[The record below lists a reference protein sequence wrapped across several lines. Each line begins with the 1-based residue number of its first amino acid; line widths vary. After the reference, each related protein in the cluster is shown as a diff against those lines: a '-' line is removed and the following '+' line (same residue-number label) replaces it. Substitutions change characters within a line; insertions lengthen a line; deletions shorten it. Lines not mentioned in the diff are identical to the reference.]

1 MGDAPNPSRLQLDF
15 DGSGRDVPCLYCGS
29 TPTHPIEVTPAI
41 YEKGRLVHR
50 PHRGDLCWTCMRR
63 LGISRQDKQYAAR
76 RAAQFKEQAAWKRA
90 DARAEMKENQL
101 SLFGTELPPDNAIT
115 EG

>member
-1 MGDAPNPSRLQLDF
+1 
-15 DGSGRDVPCLYCGS
+15 
-29 TPTHPIEVTPAI
+29 
-41 YEKGRLVHR
+41 
-50 PHRGDLCWTCMRR
+50 MRR